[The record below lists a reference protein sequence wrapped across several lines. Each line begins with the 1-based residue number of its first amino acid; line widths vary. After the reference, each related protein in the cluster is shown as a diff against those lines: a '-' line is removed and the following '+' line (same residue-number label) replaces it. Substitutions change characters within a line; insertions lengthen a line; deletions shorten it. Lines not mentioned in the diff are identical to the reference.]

1 MAVKKSDCDEGR
13 TKLSD
18 EERIIL
24 SEGLIRLMNSV
35 RELRA
40 TLFSCLNF
48 YRISLF
54 RFQRFYIKVN
64 FSAAKSSKRR
74 DFQRNLSRM
83 LYTTPQ
89 IKIYK
94 IFIKNTHNL

>member
-35 RELRA
+35 RELRSILYDEEVNRA
-40 TLFSCLNF
+40 LDAYVEKVQKLNDKICL
-48 YRISLF
+48 
-54 RFQRFYIKVN
+54 
-64 FSAAKSSKRR
+64 
-74 DFQRNLSRM
+74 RM
-83 LYTTPQ
+83 D
-89 IKIYK
+89 
-94 IFIKNTHNL
+94 